1 MNPRRV
7 WRAARVVGAALA
19 LTVFCAVASADTL
32 TLKDGRV
39 FHGRYLGGTADTI
52 EMEVNGQVQTFDLR
66 DVQSLSREP
75 AQPAAKPAPDSAPA
89 AAPGQL
95 PEAPAPQGN
104 PPPAAAPSAALPAVV
119 PPAPDT
125 SGKVTLPV
133 GTRIL
138 VRMIDSVDSE
148 HNRVGDRF
156 RASLESNLE
165 QDGVLLARRGTEVYG
180 DLALVQGAGRLAG
193 HAELK
198 LELTGMLIHNSLVPL
213 ITGNYD
219 VAGKGRGGNT
229 GKKVAGGAV
238 LGALIGALAGGGK
251 GAAIGA
257 GVGAG
262 AGATVNIIT
271 KGEKVRVPSE
281 TLLEFSLD
289 APLALA
295 PEAPPAR

>member
-7 WRAARVVGAALA
+7 WRAALVAGAALV

-66 DVQSLSREP
+66 DVQSLAREP
-75 AQPAAKPAPDSAPA
+75 AQT
-89 AAPGQL
+89 QL

-104 PPPAAAPSAALPAVV
+104 PPPAAPSAAVPAVV

-125 SGKVTLPV
+125 AGKVTLPV

-156 RASLESNLE
+156 RASLETNLE

-198 LELTGMLIHNSLVPL
+198 LELNGMLIHNSLVPL
-213 ITGNYD
+213 VTGNYD

>member
-1 MNPRRV
+1 MNPKRIC
-7 WRAARVVGAALA
+7 RAALVAGAALA
-19 LTVFCAVASADTL
+19 FTVLCAVASADTL

-66 DVQSLSREP
+66 DVQSLAREP
-75 AQPAAKPAPDSAPA
+75 AQA
-89 AAPGQL
+89 QL
-95 PEAPAPQGN
+95 PEAPTPQGN
-104 PPPAAAPSAALPAVV
+104 LPPAAPSAAVPAVV
-119 PPAPDT
+119 PPPAPDT

-138 VRMIDSVDSE
+138 VRMVDSVDSE

-198 LELTGMLIHNSLVPL
+198 LELTGMLIHNSMVPI
-213 ITGNYD
+213 ITGDYD

-271 KGEKVRVPSE
+271 KGEKVHIPSE
-281 TLLEFSLD
+281 TLLEFRLD
-289 APLALA
+289 SPVALA
-295 PEAPPAR
+295 PEGPPAR